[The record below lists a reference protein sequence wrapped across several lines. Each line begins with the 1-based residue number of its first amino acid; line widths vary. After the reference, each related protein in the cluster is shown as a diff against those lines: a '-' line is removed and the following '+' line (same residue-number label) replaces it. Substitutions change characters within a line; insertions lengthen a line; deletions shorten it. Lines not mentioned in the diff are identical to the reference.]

1 MSQVN
6 RAHESKGRF
15 GKDRGGCLLEGWAFV
30 REGRLFG
37 NALSLVGAWG
47 A

>member
-15 GKDRGGCLLEGWAFV
+15 GKDRALIEIEKV
-30 REGRLFG
+30 RDRQRNKLQPTQRDRDF
-37 NALSLVGAWG
+37 SSR
-47 A
+47 

>member
-15 GKDRGGCLLEGWAFV
+15 EEDRAPNFRMRQKSLKKNKITIVQGKTKV
-30 REGRLFG
+30 Q
-37 NALSLVGAWG
+37 
-47 A
+47 